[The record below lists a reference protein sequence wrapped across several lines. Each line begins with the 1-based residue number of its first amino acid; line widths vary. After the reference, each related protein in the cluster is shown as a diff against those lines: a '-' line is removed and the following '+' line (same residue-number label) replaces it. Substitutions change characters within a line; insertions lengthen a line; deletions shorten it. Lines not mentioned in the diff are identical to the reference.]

1 MMRDVWMVTER
12 SYVRGEP
19 YENPTVSMFASE
31 ELANEYARDVHAQ
44 NPVTDWSDGEFVMIE
59 CSVESVLFM
68 GGVR

>member
-1 MMRDVWMVTER
+1 
-12 SYVRGEP
+12 
-19 YENPTVSMFASE
+19 MFASE